1 MSAHGSSPLSP
12 RSSSAVRSA
21 VLPLTAAV
29 AAGAACA
36 WAASRATAQD
46 RPLVTVSGAAAAAL
60 LGLSVALLLS
70 RLRLAGEL
78 RTRTEAL
85 RAESARNAAAY
96 AEASRRMS
104 ADLESVQRAA
114 REAEVRRRTAA
125 EAEISL
131 RAALKAET
139 AKSAAL
145 EGETARLA
153 EVTIPLAVERLRA
166 GGSAD
171 AVLSRLPQP
180 AGAAHRRLLD
190 VALREIAAS
199 ERLRAAGMAVCA
211 TAAGR
216 AQALTTAMLA
226 DLREMENRHGE
237 EVLGDLLHLDHC
249 TAQAGRLADT
259 IAVLTGAR
267 SGRRWTK
274 PIVMESVLRG
284 ALGRIEAYQR
294 VRLHSVSTSAVV
306 GQAAEGVMH
315 ALAELMDN
323 ACTFSPPSEEV
334 HVYVQ
339 ETTSGVVVTIED
351 AGLGMPAAVL
361 ARAEQAVAADPAGG
375 AGPGAGGA
383 GAAGPAGA
391 GGSGAA
397 GAVGAAGSGAGG
409 FGAGTAAAG
418 GPAAA
423 SGAGSADPRLGA
435 LSGTRL
441 GLAVVGSL
449 ARKHGLTVSFRPSS
463 RGGTGVVVLIP
474 PKLLTRT
481 PHDFPLPETGADA
494 GGAGRGAGGTGPEAG
509 AGAGRLPVLPGSGYP
524 NAAPGAY
531 ERAASHARPAQDV
544 GGGTHVPPPHVPAPQ
559 PPGPYAAG
567 PHAPDPYAAGAHA
580 ADPYAAGPHASEP
593 YPPDRHTAGPYPSGG
608 YAPDPYRQEPYG
620 SAPGHASG
628 ADAYPPGA
636 VVPTG
641 LPSPLPRR
649 PRGQT
654 LGAAQHGDL
663 GADPSDAFLDPDPA
677 EEARATRARA
687 DAGSRFSAFRE
698 AATGGR
704 AARHGEQRTER
715 TEQAG
720 QAGQA
725 DRAEGAGPTDR
736 TDRTDRTGQSDR
748 TPRAGRGERARAAA
762 DFGSGPEPGTPW
774 QRQPAPDES
783 TGGHR
788 AGGRR
793 TLEQPG
799 PAARAASEGLE
810 GHGGT
815 GGGDGER

>member
-21 VLPLTAAV
+21 VLPLTAVV

-36 WAASRATAQD
+36 WAASRATAED

-114 REAEVRRRTAA
+114 READVRRRTAA

-190 VALREIAAS
+190 VALREIAAG

-216 AQALTTAMLA
+216 AQALTTGMLA

-306 GQAAEGVMH
+306 GHAAEGVMH

-323 ACTFSPPSEEV
+323 ACNFSPPSEEV

-339 ETTSGVVVTIED
+339 ETTSGVVVTVED
-351 AGLGMPAAVL
+351 AGLGMPAAAL
-361 ARAEQAVAADPAGG
+361 ARAEQAVAADPAGASGTSGASGTGASGTGAAGGTGTGG
-375 AGPGAGGA
+375 AGVSGA
-383 GAAGPAGA
+383 GAAGAGA
-391 GGSGAA
+391 A
-397 GAVGAAGSGAGG
+397 
-409 FGAGTAAAG
+409 
-418 GPAAA
+418 AAA

-494 GGAGRGAGGTGPEAG
+494 GAAEGRGAGGTGADGGTG
-509 AGAGRLPVLPGSGYP
+509 AGAGRLPVLPGAGYP

-531 ERAASHARPAQDV
+531 ERAASHARPAQDF

-567 PHAPDPYAAGAHA
+567 QHTPDPYAAG
-580 ADPYAAGPHASEP
+580 PYAAGPYAPE
-593 YPPDRHTAGPYPSGG
+593 RHTADPYAPGAH
-608 YAPDPYRQEPYG
+608 APDPYRQDPYG
-620 SAPGHASG
+620 SAPGRVPG

-677 EEARATRARA
+677 EEARAARARA

-715 TEQAG
+715 TERTEQPGQTGPAG
-720 QAGQA
+720 HA
-725 DRAEGAGPTDR
+725 DRTERTGQTGQ
-736 TDRTDRTGQSDR
+736 TDRTDRTGQPER
-748 TPRAGRGERARAAA
+748 TGRGERARGAA

-788 AGGRR
+788 AGGRQ